1 MYECCNIKRF
11 LRLLILDIFIFVIC
25 LILFLFGRLL
35 FFAIFPEKNESDNK
49 QSEIVYENEYIYTDM
64 ENKDISEKK
73 SPDS

>member
-35 FFAIFPEKNESDNK
+35 FFAIFPEKNEADNK